1 MAALGSALS
10 SQLRAP
16 APTAWK
22 GKKQAR
28 AKRATP
34 VRAASTENK
43 IEEVAAA
50 VDPKALLP
58 KGLYCESHHQ
68 AIRRPT
74 RCVASKTDPRAR
86 EIATRRASHPIFFS
100 SPAATNAELL
110 NDRLTRSC
118 LPLALHP
125 QDRHRR
131 RCQARLRA
139 PHRPPDHDHLRHSR
153 CRGHRRRGPSPNPPT
168 SRRSPPSYPEG
179 ISSPDSHVEPPRAIC
194 RSPRARILT
203 VHPADHETTPRHS
216 SRRR

>member
-22 GKKQAR
+22 AKKQAR

-74 RCVASKTDPRAR
+74 RCVALKTDPRAR
-86 EIATRRASHPIFFS
+86 AIATRRASHPIFFP
-100 SPAATNAELL
+100 SPASTNAKLL
-110 NDRLTRSC
+110 NERPSDPT
-118 LPLALHP
+118 LPS
-125 QDRHRR
+125 
-131 RCQARLRA
+131 ARPLSA
-139 PHRPPDHDHLRHSR
+139 
-153 CRGHRRRGPSPNPPT
+153 GPSP
-168 SRRSPPSYPEG
+168 SAMSSSAPSIP
-179 ISSPDSHVEPPRAIC
+179 SS
-194 RSPRARILT
+194 AR
-203 VHPADHETTPRHS
+203 P
-216 SRRR
+216 

>member
-50 VDPKALLP
+50 VDPKELLP

-68 AIRRPT
+68 AIRRPP
-74 RCVASKTDPRAR
+74 RCVALKTDPRAR
-86 EIATRRASHPIFFS
+86 AIATRRASHPIFFP
-100 SPAATNAELL
+100 SPASTNAKLL
-110 NDRLTRSC
+110 NERPSDPT
-118 LPLALHP
+118 LPS
-125 QDRHRR
+125 
-131 RCQARLRA
+131 ARPLSA
-139 PHRPPDHDHLRHSR
+139 
-153 CRGHRRRGPSPNPPT
+153 GPSP
-168 SRRSPPSYPEG
+168 SAMSSSAPSIP
-179 ISSPDSHVEPPRAIC
+179 SS
-194 RSPRARILT
+194 AR
-203 VHPADHETTPRHS
+203 P
-216 SRRR
+216 

>member
-68 AIRRPT
+68 TIRRPT
-74 RCVASKTDPRAR
+74 RCVASKKVPRAR
-86 EIATRRASHPIFFS
+86 EIATRRASHPIFFFLARGNERGVVEWPS
-100 SPAATNAELL
+100 DPT
-110 NDRLTRSC
+110 
-118 LPLALHP
+118 LPSA
-125 QDRHRR
+125 
-131 RCQARLRA
+131 
-139 PHRPPDHDHLRHSR
+139 RPPSA
-153 CRGHRRRGPSPNPPT
+153 GPSP
-168 SRRSPPSYPEG
+168 SAMSSSAPSTP
-179 ISSPDSHVEPPRAIC
+179 SS
-194 RSPRARILT
+194 AR
-203 VHPADHETTPRHS
+203 P
-216 SRRR
+216 